1 MQMSQPLAD
10 ESTSRVVCADEAT
23 SRVVCDDEATS
34 RVVCEPGVALG
45 GERSR

>member
-1 MQMSQPLAD
+1 MVDEATFV

-34 RVVCEPGVALG
+34 RVVCEPVAALER
-45 GERSR
+45 ERSR